1 MLSIQHLIVALAES
15 SSVQT
20 QIIRN
25 ALDELGIK
33 RIEVFEQG
41 EALLEYI
48 ARYKPDVVMSA
59 YHLPD
64 MTAGE
69 MIFRMRGH
77 VDLRDIPF
85 ILVSSETNPNLL
97 DPMRQAGLMG
107 ILPKPFAL
115 PELSKVIN
123 DTLDFLGADQSDSDN
138 EIDYADLSILLVD
151 DSVMAR
157 RHIRTVLERLGF
169 EKITESWS
177 GKDALPLIDNTLF
190 DLVLTDYNMPM
201 MDGCELTSYIRTHS
215 MQSSVP
221 IIMISS
227 EENAE
232 RLAAAKAAGV
242 SAVIGKPFE
251 TSAIRKLLR
260 AQLTRQQ

>member
-1 MLSIQHLIVALAES
+1 MLSTQHLIVALAES
-15 SSVQT
+15 SSVQA

-25 ALDELGIK
+25 ALGEMGIT
-33 RIEVFEQG
+33 RMEVFETG
-41 EALLEYI
+41 ADLLDYI
-48 ARYKPDVVMSA
+48 SQYKPDVVMSA
-59 YHLPD
+59 FHLPD

-77 VDLRDIPF
+77 LELRDIPF
-85 ILVSSETNPNLL
+85 ILVSSETNPELI

-107 ILPKPFAL
+107 ILPKPFDL
-115 PELSKVIN
+115 PQLRKVIN
-123 DTLDFLGADQSDSDN
+123 DTMDFLSVNQSDNDSD
-138 EIDYADLSILLVD
+138 IDYADLNILLVD

-177 GKDALPLIDNTLF
+177 GKDALPLIDSTLF

-201 MDGCELTSYIRTHS
+201 MDGCELTRYIRTNS

-221 IIMISS
+221 VIMISS
-227 EENAE
+227 EENME
-232 RLAAAKAAGV
+232 KLAAAEAAGV
-242 SAVIGKPFE
+242 SAIMGKPFE
-251 TSAIRKLLR
+251 TSAVRQILR
-260 AQLTRQQ
+260 TQLAQR